1 MSERYNSHVHAH
13 LDPDLLEEY
22 PNGIRIQE
30 IELIFT
36 DDPDVPSWRQLTQAV
51 CHLDARRARELA
63 FELLTAAETAER
75 WERAR

>member
-1 MSERYNSHVHAH
+1 MSERYYSHVHAH

-36 DDPDVPSWRQLTQAV
+36 DDPEVPCWRQLTPAV

-63 FELLTAAETAER
+63 VELLLAAQTAEQC
-75 WERAR
+75 EQAR